1 MALLWEPTPLLG
13 RLTGA
18 ALGEGKK
25 GAHVSFCE
33 NHTLLP
39 DDGFQPRAC
48 LGLRIWR
55 GGRGDGPDVC
65 PLPLCLG
72 T

>member
-25 GAHVSFCE
+25 G
-33 NHTLLP
+33 HT
-39 DDGFQPRAC
+39 
-48 LGLRIWR
+48 
-55 GGRGDGPDVC
+55 C
-65 PLPLCLG
+65 PSVKTTLSSPMTG
-72 T
+72 SSREPVWG